1 MKQKIRFALFIAL
14 ALVGSAVYAAD
25 VAYIQVKETQ
35 LRESASFVA
44 KIVAT
49 IPYGTKVTVLKTA
62 AAWKQ
67 VSLADGKTGWLSA
80 SALSS
85 KALALKAGENRDT
98 TASSQE
104 VALAGKGFNAQVEAE
119 YKAGNPA
126 LDFATID
133 RMESIK
139 VSPDQMKD
147 FLNAAA
153 LKGGE
158 GSL

>member
-1 MKQKIRFALFIAL
+1 MIVLL
-14 ALVGSAVYAAD
+14 ALLAASAYAAD
-25 VAYIQVKETQ
+25 FAYVQVKETQ
-35 LRESASFVA
+35 VRESASFMA

-49 IPYGTKVTVLKTA
+49 IPYGTKVTVFKTA

-80 SALSS
+80 SALST

-126 LDFATID
+126 LDFASID

-139 VSPDQMKD
+139 IAPGQMLE
-147 FLNAAA
+147 FLNTAG
-153 LKGGE
+153 LKVEE